1 MNLTDSF
8 VVVDSNR
15 RRVWPGA
22 FYASSLECY
31 EYIVQSGR
39 NDLRIMHVGS
49 QYTPD
54 VHWKQCTSMSVQ
66 RYTH

>member
-8 VVVDSNR
+8 VVIDKTGK
-15 RRVWPGA
+15 RVWPGA

-39 NDLRIMHVGS
+39 NDLRIMHIGS
-49 QYTPD
+49 
-54 VHWKQCTSMSVQ
+54 
-66 RYTH
+66 

>member
-1 MNLTDSF
+1 MNLKDSF
-8 VVVDSNR
+8 VVIDKTGK
-15 RRVWPGA
+15 RVWPGA

-49 QYTPD
+49 
-54 VHWKQCTSMSVQ
+54 
-66 RYTH
+66 